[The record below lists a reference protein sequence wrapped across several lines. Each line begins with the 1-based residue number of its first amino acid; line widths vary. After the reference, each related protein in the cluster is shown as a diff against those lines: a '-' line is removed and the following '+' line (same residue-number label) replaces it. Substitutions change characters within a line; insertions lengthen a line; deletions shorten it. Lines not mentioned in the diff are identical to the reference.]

1 MVCRAAGVIT
11 SNTFRFNKG
20 QNGGT
25 LWLNAIKK
33 IALDNNVI
41 ANGTADK
48 GSGGLEINQC
58 NADVGYC
65 SFLSQKGDKGSA
77 IYAQV
82 WAPPSGLSA
91 CSLHAKPSYRCQHAV
106 TMCKA

>member
-1 MVCRAAGVIT
+1 MCLSWSVDLDGALWLGSSGVIT
-11 SNTFRFNKG
+11 TNTFRFNKG

-25 LWLNAIKK
+25 LWLNACKK
-33 IALDNNVI
+33 ISLDNNVV

-58 NADVGYC
+58 NADIGYC
-65 SFLSQKGDKGSA
+65 SFLSQKGDKGGA

-82 WAPPSGLSA
+82 RSPCLS
-91 CSLHAKPSYRCQHAV
+91 SF
-106 TMCKA
+106 